1 MEDNIDHRNISRR
14 DFFKT
19 VGAAGLACSGIT
31 GLAQKVEQVYAQP
44 ISSPTGEYKYRM
56 TYRTNPVSGDRTSLL
71 GYGCMRW
78 PMIDASDGK
87 GKRVDQ
93 EAVNRLVDYAIAH
106 GVNYFDVSP
115 MYLQWTAETAAGKAL
130 SRHPRGSYYLAT
142 KLSNH
147 HLAKAGKK
155 GKDLYDAS
163 MAMYHHSFDALHTDH
178 FDYYLIHN
186 VGFENR
192 GLPFLKERVFDN
204 GIIDF
209 LQQEREAGRIRNLGF
224 SYHGETR
231 EVFEYLMERHADIH
245 WNFVQ
250 IKMNYFDYRHA
261 KTDLTAKQL
270 YDELTARGI
279 PVIIMEPLL
288 GGKLATL
295 PNDIGGNLKRMRP
308 DDSIASWAFRFAGSF
323 DNVFTILSGM
333 TYMEHLQDNL
343 KTFSPLTPCTD
354 KEMEMLEEVAQ
365 ELIKQ
370 KRI

>member
-1 MEDNIDHRNISRR
+1 MKKGSDKNMEMSRR
-14 DFFKT
+14 GFLK
-19 VGAAGLACSGIT
+19 AAALTGVALTGVQEVSGKIARLT
-31 GLAQKVEQVYAQP
+31 ADM
-44 ISSPTGEYKYRM
+44 SSGTLLESKM
-56 TYRTNPVSGDRTSLL
+56 TYRTNPVSGDKISLL

-78 PMIDASDGK
+78 PMINNPNGQGK
-87 GKRVDQ
+87 VVDQ

-106 GVNYFDVSP
+106 GINYFDVSP
-115 MYLQWTAETAAGKAL
+115 MYLQWTAETVMGKAL
-130 SRHPRGSYYLAT
+130 SRYPRDKYYLAT
-142 KLSNH
+142 KMSNH
-147 HLAKAGKK
+147 HLAKAGKS
-155 GKDLYDAS
+155 GAELYKAS
-163 MAMYHHSFDALHTDH
+163 MEMYRHSFEALRTDH

-209 LQQEREAGRIRNLGF
+209 LMEERKAGRIRNLGF
-224 SYHGETR
+224 SYHGETE
-231 EVFEYLMERHADIH
+231 EVFEFLMEQHKRVH
-245 WNFVQ
+245 WDFAQ

-261 KTDLTAKQL
+261 KVDLTAKQL
-270 YDELTARGI
+270 YDELTERSI

-333 TYMEHLQDNL
+333 TYMEHLQENL
-343 KTFSPLTPCTD
+343 RTFSPLVPCTD
-354 KEMEMLEEVAQ
+354 EEMSLLEDAAQ
-365 ELIKQ
+365 ELVRQQ
-370 KRI
+370 KI

>member
-1 MEDNIDHRNISRR
+1 MKVSRR
-14 DFFKT
+14 NFLKT
-19 VGAAGLACSGIT
+19 IGAT
-31 GLAQKVEQVYAQP
+31 GLALSGIPSLANKVEQTVNIAGKDVA
-44 ISSPTGEYKYRM
+44 SGSGM

-78 PMIDASDGK
+78 PMIDNPDGT
-87 GKRVDQ
+87 GKMVDQ
-93 EAVNRLVDYAIAH
+93 EAVNRLVDHAIEQ

-130 SRHPRGSYYLAT
+130 SRHPRSSYHLAT

-155 GKDLYDAS
+155 GKELHEAS
-163 MAMYHHSFDALHTDH
+163 MEMYRHSFEALKTDH

-209 LQQEREAGRIRNLGF
+209 LQEERRAGRIRNLGF
-224 SYHGETR
+224 SYHGETK
-231 EVFEYLMERHADIH
+231 EVFDFLMQRHADIH
-245 WNFVQ
+245 WDFAQ

-261 KTDLTAKQL
+261 KVDLTAQQL

-295 PNDIGGNLKRMRP
+295 PNDIGGNLKRLRP

-323 DNVFTILSGM
+323 SNVFTVLSGM

-343 KTFSPLTPCTD
+343 RTFSPLEPCTEE
-354 KEMEMLEEVAQ
+354 EMEILENVAM
-365 ELIKQ
+365 ELVRKNSI
-370 KRI
+370 